1 MKWETS
7 MDDKLKQIINHY
19 GVLPQLKYLQSEVF
33 EFNEAVI
40 RCENIPSGI
49 AKYIKEHYIE
59 DITEEMAD
67 VLVMLFQFKEYY
79 HIDGKEILKIMKEK
93 IDRQLKRIEEEL
105 KDSDISEIC
114 SRRKIWF
121 SIINKIL
128 LSRK

>member
-40 RCENIPSGI
+40 KYETVPRGL
-49 AKYIKEHYIE
+49 AKNLEEHYID

-67 VLVMLFQFKEYY
+67 VFVMLFQFKEHYQ
-79 HIDGKEILKIMKEK
+79 IDGEQIIKIMKEK

-105 KDSDISEIC
+105 KDSDI
-114 SRRKIWF
+114 K
-121 SIINKIL
+121 
-128 LSRK
+128 